1 MRRATTDSGAAGRT
15 SDRRAGRAVEER
27 RSRAGVD
34 EDLVV
39 APSGG
44 EAVEK
49 ERHRGRPRGPG
60 LGDVGRQPQMA
71 QDALDHGGVFDH
83 RNELQAPATP
93 GAFEDIEPKAPA
105 DELRPET
112 VRRGRGVPS
121 SRRIPGVFRRRIL
134 VGADGFPE
142 SDHVGPPRR
151 ARGQHAIVENQVD
164 ARPRCQRGEAL
175 EQFHGGQT
183 ADA

>member
-60 LGDVGRQPQMA
+60 LGDVGREPQMA

-93 GAFEDIEPKAPA
+93 GAFEDIEPKPWH
-105 DELRPET
+105 EL
-112 VRRGRGVPS
+112 
-121 SRRIPGVFRRRIL
+121 
-134 VGADGFPE
+134 
-142 SDHVGPPRR
+142 
-151 ARGQHAIVENQVD
+151 
-164 ARPRCQRGEAL
+164 
-175 EQFHGGQT
+175 
-183 ADA
+183 